1 MAIKLA
7 KKNNVFNMQQRTFYI
22 DDETDL
28 EQFEV

>member
-28 EQFEV
+28 ETI